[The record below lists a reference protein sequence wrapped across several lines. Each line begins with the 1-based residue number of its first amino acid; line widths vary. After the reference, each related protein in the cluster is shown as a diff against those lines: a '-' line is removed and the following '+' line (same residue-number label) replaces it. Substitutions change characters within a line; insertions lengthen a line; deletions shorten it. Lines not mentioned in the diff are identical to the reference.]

1 MLTLTDSIADEDGKW
16 LTLTNLIA
24 DEDGK
29 WLTLTNLIAD
39 EDGKWFS
46 AGFDAAAAAVIP
58 VLLVALLFGF
68 VRLLKLFANAF

>member
-1 MLTLTDSIADEDGKW
+1 MLTLTDS
-16 LTLTNLIA
+16 IA